1 MKKYS
6 TSERLKE
13 IMATRGLK
21 QIDILEKCRPYCE
34 KYGVKLNKNDLSQ
47 YVSGKVIPKQDK
59 LSVLGAALGV
69 SEVWL
74 MGYEESPAAGS
85 PSNGELSDEAR
96 AIGRAYDNA
105 EEYKKQ
111 AVADLL
117 GIKRE
122 GMTEVEDSSSI
133 SSQAG

>member
-74 MGYEESPAAGS
+74 MGYEETPAAGS
-85 PSNGELSDEAR
+85 PWNGELSDEAR
-96 AIGRAYDNA
+96 AIGMAYDNA
-105 EEYKKQ
+105 DEGTKNS
-111 AVADLL
+111 VAKLL
-117 GIKRE
+117 DVKRE
-122 GMTEVEDSSSI
+122 DSTKKEGHAS
-133 SSQAG
+133 A